1 MNTRAITVAVVV
13 ILCALLLAGLA
24 ATLSRGVAQPEV
36 TAATPANKSQS
47 PRAPVSPPT
56 SPQSIPR
63 VTAAA
68 LQEKIGRGEVVVLD
82 VRDIDSYT
90 ASHIPGAMHIPLS
103 YIESELPY
111 LPRSK
116 PIVTYCT

>member
-1 MNTRAITVAVVV
+1 MNRRAIVVAVA
-13 ILCALLLAGLA
+13 ISLCALVLAGLA
-24 ATLSRGVAQPEV
+24 ATRSHAVAKPEV
-36 TAATPANKSQS
+36 QAAMPANQSLPALVS
-47 PRAPVSPPT
+47 PRT
-56 SPQSIPR
+56 TLESIPR
-63 VTAAA
+63 VTPAA
-68 LQEKIGRGEVVVLD
+68 LKEKIERGEVVVLD

-90 ASHIPGAMHIPLS
+90 ASHIPGALHIPLS